1 MNFRMPTTE
10 EIYAAIER
18 GKEAVVELFA
28 EVGRQVEELAGQ
40 LEKQAEVLKELQN
53 RLSKNS
59 RNSNKPPSFL
69 TIADQINPLNVHNY
83 IGLPDGVRV
92 ANVRRIR

>member
-28 EVGRQVEELAGQ
+28 EVGRQVEEL
-40 LEKQAEVLKELQN
+40 
-53 RLSKNS
+53 
-59 RNSNKPPSFL
+59 
-69 TIADQINPLNVHNY
+69 
-83 IGLPDGVRV
+83 
-92 ANVRRIR
+92 